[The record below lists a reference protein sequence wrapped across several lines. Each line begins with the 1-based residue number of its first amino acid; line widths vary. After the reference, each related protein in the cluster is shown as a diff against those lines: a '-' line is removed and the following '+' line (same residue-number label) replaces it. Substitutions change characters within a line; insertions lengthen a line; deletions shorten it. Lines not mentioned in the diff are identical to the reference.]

1 MRFLRGIGA
10 ISLAAATLAA
20 LLAGGGCS
28 CKKSQPPPNVVVQPA
43 AAPAP
48 AAVPA
53 AAAAPAPAAQQAQA
67 SKPYLP
73 GPAAPGVGESVLRGP
88 GDYLGTVAVTAPRY
102 ARKQIDLSYLT
113 NEINQYQASE
123 GHYPA
128 SLKDLET
135 WRGEPLPPP
144 PAGGK
149 YSYDPKTGKLD
160 MVAAD

>member
-1 MRFLRGIGA
+1 MRFLRGVGA
-10 ISLAAATLAA
+10 ISLAAATLAV

-28 CKKSQPPPNVVVQPA
+28 CKKSQPPPNVVVVPQPA
-43 AAPAP
+43 P
-48 AAVPA
+48 
-53 AAAAPAPAAQQAQA
+53 APAPAAQPAPGARAAQA
-67 SKPYLP
+67 PKPYLP
-73 GPAAPGVGESVLRGP
+73 GPAAPGVGESILRGP
-88 GDYLGTVAVTAPRY
+88 GDYLSTVVVTAPRY
-102 ARKQIDLSYLT
+102 ARKQIDLTYLT
-113 NEINQYQASE
+113 NEINQYQAAE

-135 WRGEPLPPP
+135 WRGEPLPPE

>member
-1 MRFLRGIGA
+1 MTDAMEDTTMRFLRGIGA
-10 ISLAAATLAA
+10 ISLAAAALAA

-48 AAVPA
+48 A
-53 AAAAPAPAAQQAQA
+53 PAAQRAQA

-73 GPAAPGVGESVLRGP
+73 GPAAPGVGESVLLGP
-88 GDYLGTVAVTAPRY
+88 SDYLGTVAVTAPRY

-135 WRGEPLPPP
+135 WRGEPLPTP